1 MKKEHYYKIE
11 IIKFEYV
18 LLLISFYLIN
28 LNFFQIYV
36 EYVVKNTECEMGQ
49 PIESELFK
57 LKLDQF
63 IKQHMKSLQ

>member
-1 MKKEHYYKIE
+1 MSLKEILNL
-11 IIKFEYV
+11 II
-18 LLLISFYLIN
+18 FY
-28 LNFFQIYV
+28 FQIYV

-57 LKLDQF
+57 FKLDQF